1 MSRSSGVKGFFPC
14 CCLLECFT
22 LHQSGGEG
30 APVVPAPRGLYLGVS
45 EVSSQNLEVQK

>member
-22 LHQSGGEG
+22 LHQRGEKEHPWYLL
-30 APVVPAPRGLYLGVS
+30 PVAYIWVS
-45 EVSSQNLEVQK
+45 RK